1 MLHKTKQFGFTL
13 IEILLYIAISA
24 TLISIIS
31 FFVITSI
38 QARVKNQVIA
48 EINSEGI
55 FVSQLISQIIRNAQN
70 INSPVIASS
79 ASSLSLD
86 VNNASLSPTIFDVA
100 SSRIRVK
107 EGAMQEINLTSSKI
121 IVSNLTFQ
129 NLSRSNTPGLIK
141 FAFTLTYIN
150 SSGRNE
156 YDFSKTFY
164 VTASLR

>member
-1 MLHKTKQFGFTL
+1 MKKAKQLGFTL
-13 IEILLYIAISA
+13 VEILLYIAISA

-31 FFVITSI
+31 FFIVNSL
-38 QARVKNQVIA
+38 QSRVKNQVIA
-48 EINSEGI
+48 EVNSEGI
-55 FVSQLISQIIRNAQN
+55 FVSQVISQTIRNAQT
-70 INSPVIASS
+70 INSPAVGISS
-79 ASSLSLD
+79 SSLSLN
-86 VNNASLSPTIFDVA
+86 VNDAVLNPTVFDLS
-100 SSRIRVK
+100 SSRIRLT
-107 EGAMQEINLTSSKI
+107 EGVSASINLTSSKI

-164 VTASLR
+164 ATASLR